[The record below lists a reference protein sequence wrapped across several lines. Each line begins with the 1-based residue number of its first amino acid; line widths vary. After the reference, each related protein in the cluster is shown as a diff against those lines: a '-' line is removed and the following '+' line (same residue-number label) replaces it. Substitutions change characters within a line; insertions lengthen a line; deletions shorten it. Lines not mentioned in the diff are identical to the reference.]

1 MKKKTLSIMLSIA
14 LGVSALM
21 TGCGGSGTQTAE
33 RDGGDKASER
43 KTEGAKDAA
52 ASGKEVVRV
61 VVPGISEETTVDPIS
76 GIKKKGLGEFEAFLE
91 EQIPDYDIDL
101 VSGFIK
107 WRLL

>member
-52 ASGKEVVRV
+52 ASGKKWLELWFPVSVRRQ
-61 VVPGISEETTVDPIS
+61 P
-76 GIKKKGLGEFEAFLE
+76 
-91 EQIPDYDIDL
+91 
-101 VSGFIK
+101 
-107 WRLL
+107 